1 MIKKIISRMDRG
13 DFRVFLVFLGISAL
27 LWLLATLSE
36 RYDARAAFR
45 LNLVNCPDTLG
56 IYVEDPPLLYARLR
70 TSGFRFLTG
79 AYGRKALDIDLSRV
93 EQNNGRY
100 YLLRSQMGN
109 IVNRKLPQEVELLSL
124 EQDSFYLPIYLKHR
138 KEIPV
143 RSNLKYELEQNY
155 RLDEELELA
164 PATLIAEGPESELE
178 GLEEIYTEA
187 LELGRVSD
195 DINRIVTVN
204 RPDELMNVSLS
215 ATTIRVHGKVRRFSE
230 RVFHIP
236 VTIENEPEGF
246 RLRLIPREVKV
257 LCQAGQDRLN
267 DLDESGFSVIAVLPS
282 NEVETS
288 SMQKK
293 LPLTIGRV
301 PDSVYSVRLL
311 EKEVTYLLEPI
322 Q

>member
-1 MIKKIISRMDRG
+1 MDRA

-56 IYVEDPPLLYARLR
+56 IYVEDPPVLYARLR

-79 AYGRKALDIDLSRV
+79 AYGRKGLDIDLSRV
-93 EQNNGRY
+93 AQNNNRY

-109 IVNRKLPQEVELLSL
+109 IVNRKLPQEVELISL
-124 EQDSFYLPIYLKHR
+124 ERDTFYLPIYFKHQ

-143 RSNLKYELEQNY
+143 RSNLTYQLEQNY
-155 RLDEELELA
+155 RLEDKLELA
-164 PATLIAEGPESELE
+164 PATIIAEGPEGELA
-178 GLEEIYTEA
+178 GLEDIYTEP
-187 LELGRVSD
+187 LELGKVSE

-204 RPDELMNVSLS
+204 RPEELMNVSLS

-230 RVFHIP
+230 RVFDIP
-236 VTIENEPEGF
+236 VTIENAPEGYH
-246 RLRLIPREVKV
+246 LRLIPREVKL
-257 LCQAGQDRLN
+257 LCQAEQDRLN
-267 DLDESGFSVIAVLPS
+267 TLDESDFSVIAAMPS

-288 SMQKK
+288 STQKK
-293 LPLTIGRV
+293 LPLTVGKV

-311 EKEVTYLLEPI
+311 EKEVAYLLEPI
-322 Q
+322 K